1 MKILQTWMEKKEQ
14 IKQLQDDV
22 NRIEQDE
29 RFKREVEFKN
39 QLEKLMKEYDR
50 SASDVLSLLQPG
62 QGHKAAEKEGPKRP
76 LKVFK
81 NRHTG
86 EVVETRGGN
95 QKTLKAWR
103 DEYGKETVSGWQ
115 VQ

>member
-22 NRIEQDE
+22 DRIEQDE

-81 NRHTG
+81 SAYRRSRGNTG
-86 EVVETRGGN
+86 RQSEDIEGM
-95 QKTLKAWR
+95 A
-103 DEYGKETVSGWQ
+103 
-115 VQ
+115 

>member
-1 MKILQTWMEKKEQ
+1 MGMLAVWEQKQAEIKSLQKDLE
-14 IKQLQDDV
+14 
-22 NRIEQDE
+22 RIEQDE

-81 NRHTG
+81 NPHTG

-103 DEYGKETVSGWQ
+103 DEYGKETVAGWQ